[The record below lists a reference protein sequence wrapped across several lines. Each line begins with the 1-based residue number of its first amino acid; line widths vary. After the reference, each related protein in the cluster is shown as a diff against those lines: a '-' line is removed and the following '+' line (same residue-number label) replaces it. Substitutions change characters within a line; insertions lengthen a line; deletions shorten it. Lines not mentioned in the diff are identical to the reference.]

1 MRDHPILDALMVGI
15 TLAILI
21 ALSVLAA
28 WCIFLGCASDFGRL
42 YTPSER
48 IALGNGLVGQAAD
61 TVTTSMALEDPRV
74 REGNPIAWSDDD
86 IEAVLTGKLL
96 MIGVGYLAGE
106 MWPQYRKAIWWSLAG
121 SGYAGAAWN
130 VGSMIDHGTNPWE
143 QTNE

>member
-1 MRDHPILDALMVGI
+1 MIMQKINRCI

-74 REGNPIAWSDDD
+74 REGNPI
-86 IEAVLTGKLL
+86 
-96 MIGVGYLAGE
+96 
-106 MWPQYRKAIWWSLAG
+106 
-121 SGYAGAAWN
+121 
-130 VGSMIDHGTNPWE
+130 DHGTNPWA
-143 QTNE
+143 TGD